1 MKFTLGEAKEGERSG
16 FGKWVLS
23 LNHGSEM
30 GDFEFA
36 NLIMELECKG
46 GEGEGERFT
55 TMASEEK
62 GGQHRKWNWIIRFVI

>member
-1 MKFTLGEAKEGERSG
+1 MKFTLVGERSG

-46 GEGEGERFT
+46 GEGERFT
-55 TMASEEK
+55 TMASEK
-62 GGQHRKWNWIIRFVI
+62 GGQHRKWKWIIRFVI

>member
-1 MKFTLGEAKEGERSG
+1 MKFTLVGERSG

-46 GEGEGERFT
+46 GEGERFT
-55 TMASEEK
+55 TMASEK
-62 GGQHRKWNWIIRFVI
+62 GGQHRKWIWIIRFVI

>member
-1 MKFTLGEAKEGERSG
+1 MKFTLVGERSG

-46 GEGEGERFT
+46 GEGERFT

>member
-1 MKFTLGEAKEGERSG
+1 VKFTLGEAKEGERSG

-46 GEGEGERFT
+46 GEGERFT
-55 TMASEEK
+55 TMASEK
-62 GGQHRKWNWIIRFVI
+62 GGQHRKWIWIIRFVI

>member
-1 MKFTLGEAKEGERSG
+1 MKFTLVGERSG

-55 TMASEEK
+55 TMASEK
-62 GGQHRKWNWIIRFVI
+62 GGQHRKWIWIIRFVI

>member
-1 MKFTLGEAKEGERSG
+1 MKFTLGGQKGGEKSG

-30 GDFEFA
+30 GVFEFD

-46 GEGEGERFT
+46 GEGERFKII
-55 TMASEEK
+55 ASE
-62 GGQHRKWNWIIRFVI
+62 NLNA